1 MPKPKTPQGRRA
13 GWGRPITF
21 DLPLDL
27 DARMERARGLLD
39 RTTYVRVAVEEK
51 LNRES
56 QAA

>member
-21 DLPLDL
+21 DLPIDL
-27 DARMERARGLLD
+27 DTRLERSRGLLD
-39 RTTYVRVAVEEK
+39 RTTYVRLAVEEK
-51 LNRES
+51 LDRES